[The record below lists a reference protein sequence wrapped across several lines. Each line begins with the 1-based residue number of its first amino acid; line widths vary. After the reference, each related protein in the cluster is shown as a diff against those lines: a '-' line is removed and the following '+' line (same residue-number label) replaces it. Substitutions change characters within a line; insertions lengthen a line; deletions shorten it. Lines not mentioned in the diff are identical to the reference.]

1 MALHMS
7 LDHDGRVYF
16 MITCDTCQQPL
27 LNFDDACYSYP
38 ALRVEAVFAG
48 WEAGDRPE
56 QPHQCPACLR
66 RAANPRDLDH
76 LFGSGP
82 E

>member
-16 MITCDTCQQPL
+16 TITCDTCQQPL

-48 WEAGDRPE
+48 WEAGDRPPRTAPPMPLLPAPRR
-56 QPHQCPACLR
+56 QPA
-66 RAANPRDLDH
+66 
-76 LFGSGP
+76 GS
-82 E
+82 